1 MLKTTQE
8 KIGKWIRGRN
18 QTKLKSIKKNQEDN
32 LDQQIKKLRSH
43 CMVLTWGRQA
53 EDRIAELKDK

>member
-43 CMVLTWGRQA
+43 CMVLT
-53 EDRIAELKDK
+53 